1 MPSCPRGTSR
11 LICVDRGAPQ
21 GLRTHPSNL
30 IRVMPAKGAQMHDAT
45 DTPSWG
51 IEPVP
56 ERLRVLGFFDGF
68 LLWANLSVS
77 LLVIVAGA
85 FLVLPAA
92 QFGLA
97 LSLPAAIG
105 AIVAAALV
113 GSLLLGLGGLIGADA
128 RVPTMVLMRAPLGR
142 RGSYLPTALNVL
154 QCLGWSVFELII
166 IATGASALSEQL
178 LGVGGVAF
186 WKIVFGCVATAL
198 ALLGPVGFVRK
209 FVRKFAIWVVIASLV
224 YLAWW
229 SLHDRDPVALW
240 HRGGSHAFWPGF
252 DLVLASI
259 ISWTPLVADY
269 TRFSR
274 SRSAGFWS
282 SGLGYFI
289 PTVPLFALGAVIA
302 LSRHISDAPG
312 LLTAIAAG
320 GAASVL
326 ALLALTVD
334 ESDEAF
340 ANVYSGAVSL
350 QNLVPRVPQRLLVA
364 GVAAI
369 ATVGALVIDL
379 RNYQPFLFLL
389 GSFFVPLFAVL
400 LADWLLAGRHYGR
413 DDVFRV
419 PEIRP
424 EMLGAWLIGFCVYQW
439 LYPQGPSW
447 WTSLVAHTSPH
458 ALPWGGASLPS
469 FLVAFALAALARA
482 VARRPILASA

>member
-1 MPSCPRGTSR
+1 
-11 LICVDRGAPQ
+11 
-21 GLRTHPSNL
+21 
-30 IRVMPAKGAQMHDAT
+30 MPAET
-45 DTPSWG
+45 VSTPSFG

-56 ERLRVLGFFDGF
+56 ERLRVLGALDGF
-68 LLWANLSVS
+68 LLWSNLSVS

-85 FLVLPAA
+85 FLVLPVS
-92 QFGLA
+92 QFGLG
-97 LSLPAAIG
+97 LSLPVALAAT
-105 AIVAAALV
+105 VAAVV
-113 GSLLLGLGGLIGADA
+113 GNILLGVGGLIGADA

-142 RGSYLPTALNVL
+142 RGSYLPTALNIV

-178 LGVGGVAF
+178 FGFGGVPF
-186 WKIVFGCVATAL
+186 WKIAFGCVATAL

-209 FVRKFAIWVVIASLV
+209 YVRKFAIWIVVVSLL
-224 YLAWW
+224 YLSWW
-229 SLHDRDPVALW
+229 SLHGQHTVVLW
-240 HRGGSHAFWPGF
+240 HRHGSHAFWPGF

-274 SRSAGFWS
+274 TRRAGFI
-282 SGLGYFI
+282 GAGVGYFL

-312 LLTAIAAG
+312 LLTAVAAG
-320 GAASVL
+320 GAASLL

-350 QNLVPRVPQRLLVA
+350 QNLVPRVPQRILVG

-369 ATVGALVIDL
+369 ATIGALIVDL
-379 RNYQPFLFLL
+379 RNYQPFLYLL

-400 LADWLLAGRHYGR
+400 LADWLLAGRHYAP
-413 DDVFRV
+413 DQVFRV
-419 PEIRP
+419 PEVRV
-424 EMLGAWLIGFCVYQW
+424 EMVVAWLAGFCLYQW

-447 WTSLVAHTSPH
+447 WTDLVAHTHPH
-458 ALPWGGASLPS
+458 ALPWGGASIPS
-469 FLVAFALAALARA
+469 FAAAFMLAALAHV
-482 VARRPILASA
+482 VARRPILARA